1 MRTFMTAATAAV
13 AFIGV
18 VAGAVAAGPTSAAAQ
33 AAGPAK
39 FAFINSQQILAV
51 APGRAE
57 VEAAA
62 QKEVESVR
70 GEEKAMSDSLQAM
83 VAQYQNVQSTLSA
96 ADRTAR
102 ENAIRAKQATYQQ
115 RQQEIE
121 QAAQAKQAQ
130 LIQPIFDKINK
141 VLGDMRVED
150 GYTAIL
156 DVNPGNGGGTVV
168 AFDKNLDI
176 TDRVIARVKA
186 LPVAS
191 GGAPSTTG
199 TGVGAGSNPTPKG
212 PTNRPAGVTRPP
224 SN

>member
-1 MRTFMTAATAAV
+1 MRTFVTAATAAL

-18 VAGAVAAGPTSAAAQ
+18 VAAGPTSAAAQ
-33 AAGPAK
+33 ATAPAK

-57 VEAAA
+57 AEAQF
-62 QKEVESVR
+62 QKEVDNVR
-70 GEEKAMSDSLQAM
+70 AEEKAMSDSLQGM
-83 VAQYQNVQSTLSA
+83 VTQYQNAQPTLSA

-102 ENAIRAKQATYQQ
+102 ENAIRAKQSTYQQ
-115 RQQEIE
+115 RQQQIE
-121 QAAQAKQAQ
+121 QAAQAKQAE

-141 VLGDMRVED
+141 VLGDIRVED

-156 DVNPGNGGGTVV
+156 DVNPGNGAGTVV

-191 GGAPSTTG
+191 SAPSSAG
-199 TGVGAGSNPTPKG
+199 TGVGSSNSNPPPKG